1 MKKLII
7 ALLAAGAAVA
17 CVDKGEDI
25 ITSDIPAG
33 YGAIRLAVDANLGL
47 KSRAGGGSTRAT
59 SGEEWYLTKQE
70 GVEYDRY
77 ADFVDEE
84 GILSIPTGS
93 EMKLH
98 IASTDVREENYF
110 WPLAAAAADG
120 TVEKFHADSTVAVF
134 NDLWKQRYLLMGDY
148 KIELAW
154 GDADYEGPVI
164 ATDPTQQA
172 KPYFYGINPALTVE
186 PRVQAEVPMTVVMG
200 NSIVRLEFTR
210 NFESYFENGGEFEIT
225 TWTES
230 DDEVATVA
238 EGDSTE
244 GGATGDTTN
253 GEGGE
258 STEGGEN
265 VEEEA
270 PVGPQPDSRFKV
282 VFPRKN
288 ANPAEGKYEE
298 ATPFFIKNGAGR
310 RFEIS
315 GWAIKQDPASSIKG
329 DTVKFRNVVDLTT
342 QTVDGQKMQGID
354 VEAWHADYYPKMYS
368 YKLDVEANY
377 VTVSVQLNAEPS
389 DSKMYVVIPDLDE
402 ENDSDSDV
410 EINDDARPDTGE
422 DEENSGTTGDN
433 TTEDGETGNGTTGG
447 DNPENGTT
455 GSGTTGEGTTGEG
468 TTGEGTTNGT
478 TGEGTTN
485 GDETTN
491 GSSSTTPQS

>member
-25 ITSDIPAG
+25 IASDIPAG

-110 WPLAAAAADG
+110 WPLAAAADG
-120 TVEKFHADSTVAVF
+120 TVEKFHADSTVAIF
-134 NDLWKQRYLLMGDY
+134 NGLWKQRYLLMGDY

-164 ATDPTQQA
+164 ATDPAQQA

-186 PRVQAEVPMTVVMG
+186 PRVQVEVPMTVMLG
-200 NSIVRLEFTR
+200 SSIVRLEFTKE
-210 NFESYFENGGEFEIT
+210 FESYFENGGEFEIT

-230 DDEVATVA
+230 DDEIATTA
-238 EGDSTE
+238 EGDNSE
-244 GGATGDTTN
+244 GSSTGDNTAN
-253 GEGGE
+253 GA
-258 STEGGEN
+258 GGEN
-265 VEEEA
+265 TDGGENSEVVT
-270 PVGPQPDSRFKV
+270 PVGPQPDSKFV
-282 VFPRKN
+282 IVFPRKS
-288 ANPAEGKYEE
+288 ANPVEGKYEE
-298 ATPFFIKNGAGR
+298 ATPFFLKNGAGR

-342 QTVDGQKMQGID
+342 QTVDGKKIQGID
-354 VEAWHADYYPKMYS
+354 VEPSHADYYPKMYS

-377 VTVSVQLNAEPS
+377 VTVSVQLNAEPA
-389 DSKMYVVIPDLDE
+389 DSKMYVVIPDPEDE
-402 ENDSDSDV
+402 GDKDSDV
-410 EINDDARPDTGE
+410 EINDDARPDNGE
-422 DEENSGTTGDN
+422 PDDGGGTSGGGTTGDGN
-433 TTEDGETGNGTTGG
+433 SGEGTSGG
-447 DNPENGTT
+447 
-455 GSGTTGEGTTGEG
+455 GTTGEGTLGEG
-468 TTGEGTTNGT
+468 SSGEGTTNS
-478 TGEGTTN
+478 
-485 GDETTN
+485 DETTN
-491 GSSSTTPQS
+491 SSSGTTPQS

>member
-7 ALLAAGAAVA
+7 ALLAVGAAVA

-25 ITSDIPAG
+25 IANDIPAG

-47 KSRAGGGSTRAT
+47 TPRTSGGSTRA
-59 SGEEWYLTKQE
+59 SSKVEWYLTKQE
-70 GVEYDRY
+70 GVEYGSK
-77 ADFVDEE
+77 AKFVDEE
-84 GILSIPTGS
+84 GVLSIPTGS
-93 EMKLH
+93 DMKLH
-98 IASTDVREENYF
+98 IASTDRREESYF
-110 WPLAAAAADG
+110 WPLAATADG
-120 TVEKFHADSTVAVF
+120 EVEKFHADSTVAVF

-172 KPYFYGINPALTVE
+172 KPYFYGINPVLTVE
-186 PRVQAEVPMTVVMG
+186 PRVQTEIPMTVQLG
-200 NSIVRLEFTR
+200 NSIVRLEFTSD
-210 NFESYFENGGEFEIT
+210 FESYFENGGEFEIT
-225 TWTES
+225 TWTET
-230 DDEVATVA
+230 DDEVATAA

-244 GGATGDTTN
+244 GEESGDNTE
-253 GEGGE
+253 GEGDD

-265 VEEEA
+265 GEEEA
-270 PVGPQPDSRFKV
+270 PVGPQPDSRFKI
-282 VFPRKN
+282 VFPRSN
-288 ANPAEGKYEE
+288 ANPAEGKYKE

-329 DTVKFRNVVDLTT
+329 DTVKFRNVVDLST
-342 QTVDGQKMQGID
+342 QTVDGKKIQGID

-389 DSKMYVVIPDLDE
+389 DSKKYIIIPDPEEEGDE
-402 ENDSDSDV
+402 DSDV

-422 DEENSGTTGDN
+422 EETPEGDGTT
-433 TTEDGETGNGTTGG
+433 TGGTTGG
-447 DNPENGTT
+447 EDPDSN
-455 GSGTTGEGTTGEG
+455 
-468 TTGEGTTNGT
+468 TTNGT

-485 GDETTN
+485 GDEATN
-491 GSSSTTPQS
+491 GSSGTTPQS